1 MAVAQDGF
9 LNITSTYDIKVDDLV
24 NFRTDSQQDSDH
36 SHADD
41 RELGA
46 GTVLVSKICDALSHW
61 GDYTEED
68 VQKVG
73 NLVAQNLITCTSS
86 QASQINPSLLQGPQG
101 RHSAWEKIDVMLTGL
116 LEHDIPRSKTVHMN
130 SNEPVL
136 LINFG
141 SSLERYMLES
151 ITAHTVMHLQNDWS
165 IWPVRVYAG
174 AFVPATAGQQS
185 ADGDFSI
192 TLLNVVNT
200 EIGGPSMPQ
209 LLDAPCDAPEWDRC
223 WRREVWRGR
232 DLVSRDVDDRILS
245 HFEEKRVDDSASE
258 HSVTSADDNESVGS
272 DALSLAILKNPM
284 QERSDSPEPK
294 PERTSTQE
302 DELDNQKLPALPAGN
317 DEQLLTQPEKSAA
330 VQIPVEQPHL
340 MEAASQAEGLP
351 EQPNLPEKHI
361 DHPSWERVD
370 DSTSLL
376 DLIRSQASLLA
387 PFGSGSV
394 GHGVPD
400 VEGDVALGKESESEP
415 PSSFEDVEHAATK
428 SDLGRAKSPDDDEF
442 VVV

>member
-9 LNITSTYDIKVDDLV
+9 FSIPSSYDIKVDDLV
-24 NFRTDSQQDSDH
+24 NFHTDNKQDSGV
-36 SHADD
+36 SHTDD

-61 GDYTEED
+61 SDYTDGD

-73 NLVAQNLITCTSS
+73 NLVAKNLITCTSS
-86 QASQINPSLLQGPQG
+86 QASQIDPSLLPGPQG
-101 RHSAWEKIDVMLTGL
+101 RHSALEKIDVMLTGL
-116 LEHDIPRSKTVHMN
+116 LKHDIPRSKTVRMN

-141 SSLERYMLES
+141 AALERYMLES
-151 ITAHTVMHLQNDWS
+151 ITAHAVMHLQNDWN

-174 AFVPATAGQQS
+174 AFVPATARQQS
-185 ADGDFSI
+185 DDGDFSI

-232 DLVSRDVDDRILS
+232 DLVSRDVDDRLLS
-245 HFEEKRVDDSASE
+245 HFQEKGVDDSASE
-258 HSVTSADDNESVGS
+258 HSVASADDNESVGS
-272 DALSLAILKNPM
+272 DALSLAILKNPR
-284 QERSDSPEPK
+284 QERSESPEPR
-294 PERTSTQE
+294 PEQMPATE
-302 DELDNQKLPALPAGN
+302 DDVDNQKLPALPAGH
-317 DEQLLTQPEKSAA
+317 DEQLLTQPDKSAA
-330 VQIPVEQPHL
+330 VQIPVEQPHPTV
-340 MEAASQAEGLP
+340 AVSQAEALP
-351 EQPNLPEKHI
+351 EHPDLPEKHI

-400 VEGDVALGKESESEP
+400 VEGDVARGKKSESEP